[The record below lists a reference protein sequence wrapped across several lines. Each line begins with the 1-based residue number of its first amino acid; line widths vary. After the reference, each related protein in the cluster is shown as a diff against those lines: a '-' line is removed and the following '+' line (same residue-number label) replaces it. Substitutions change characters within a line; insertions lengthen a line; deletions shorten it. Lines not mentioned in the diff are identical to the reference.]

1 MSAPTERDTMFSI
14 QTAEIFMKR
23 IPADI
28 NGEPRRAAYATVTGC
43 RDGKTPA
50 QIAAYYSVNV
60 DDVTHWIEVL
70 GIDSDLE
77 SSKPRKSRKKGVL
90 FSYVSTNVGKT
101 VTPKEVADELGIS
114 LPTFY
119 NFYNANRGFFRKVRR
134 GEFEIINPD
143 NVRAS
148 E

>member
-1 MSAPTERDTMFSI
+1 MFSI
-14 QTAEIFMKR
+14 QTAEAFMRK
-23 IPADI
+23 IPAEI
-28 NGEPRRAAYATVTGC
+28 NGEERRVAYATITGC

-60 DDVTHWIEVL
+60 NDVEKWIDRL
-70 GIDSDLE
+70 GINTHTD

-90 FSYVSTNVGKT
+90 FSYVSNNIGKT
-101 VTPKEVADELGIS
+101 VTPKEVADEIGIS

-119 NFYNANRGFFRKVRR
+119 NFYNANRGFFKKVRR

-143 NVRAS
+143 DVRAS

>member
-1 MSAPTERDTMFSI
+1 MFSI
-14 QTAEIFMKR
+14 QTAEVFIKR

-28 NGEPRRAAYATVTGC
+28 NGETRRVAYATITGC

-60 DDVTHWIEVL
+60 NDVHHWMNEL
-70 GIDSDLE
+70 GINNVDNTSR
-77 SSKPRKSRKKGVL
+77 PRKNRKKGVL
-90 FSYVSTNVGKT
+90 FTYVSNNVGKT
-101 VTPKEVADELGIS
+101 VTPKEVSDELSIS

-119 NFYNANRGFFRKVRR
+119 NFYNANRGFFKKVRR
-134 GEFEIINPD
+134 GQFEIINPD
-143 NVRAS
+143 DVRAA